1 MTVKEKIDQLRAD
14 LHRHNYN
21 YYVLNAPEIS
31 DKEFDNRM
39 RELQELEKEHPEYQD
54 DNSPTMR
61 VGSDLN
67 KNFTQVAHKY
77 PMLSLGNTYS
87 ESEVTDFYDR
97 VKKALNED
105 FEICCELKYDGT
117 SISLTYENGKLVRA
131 VTRGDGEKGDDVTDN
146 VKTIRTIPLVL
157 HGSYPE
163 SFEIRG
169 EILMPWEV
177 FEELNREKEVREE
190 PLFANPRNAASGT
203 LKLQNSAIVAS
214 RKLDAYLYYLL
225 GEELPC
231 DGHYENLQAAAGW
244 GFKTSEHMKKAHSLE
259 EVFEYIRYWD
269 TERKNL
275 PVATDGI
282 VLKVNSMRQQ
292 KNLGFTAKSPRWAI
306 AYKFQAE
313 RALTRL
319 NKVTYQVGRT
329 GAVTPVANLDPVQ
342 LSGTIVKRA
351 SLHNADIIE
360 GLDLHIGDMV
370 YVEKGGEI
378 IPKIT
383 GVDKD
388 ARSMLIGEKV
398 KFITHCPECGSKLI
412 RYEGEAAH
420 YCPNE
425 TSCPPQIKG
434 KIEHFISRKAM
445 NIDGLGPETVD
456 MFYRLGLIKNTA
468 DLYQLTADDIKNLD
482 RMGEKSA
489 ENIIKGI
496 EASKEVPFERVLFA
510 LGIRFVGETVAKK
523 IAKSF
528 NDIDELEN
536 ANLEKLINID
546 EIGEKIAQSI
556 LTYFANPLNREL
568 IERLKSTGLQLYRR
582 EEDLS
587 GYTDKLAGQSIV
599 ISGVFTHHSRDEY
612 KELIEKNGGK
622 VGSDE
627 VTICFQELEPAQLE
641 ISFEG
646 LKVDKKVVVENW
658 IANFPTFE
666 FEGVGAVIKGEL
678 KGENVPEDYVAEL
691 EVYFNDRLIEVC
703 KLPLKY
709 NHRKHELFFNYVQS
723 YGKYTVTCKWVNP
736 VEGADIWVRDVIS
749 YTTDK

>member
-1 MTVKEKIDQLRAD
+1 MTPKERIDWLRAE

-21 YYVLNAPEIS
+21 YYVMNAPEIT
-31 DKEFDNRM
+31 DKEFDDLM
-39 RELQELEKEHPEYQD
+39 HELQDLEKEHPEYAD
-54 DNSPTMR
+54 ENSPTMR

-87 ESEVTDFYDR
+87 ESEVIDFYER

-117 SISLTYENGKLVRA
+117 SISLTYEDGKLVRA

-157 HGSYPE
+157 HGDYP
-163 SFEIRG
+163 STFEIRG
-169 EILMPWEV
+169 EILMPWES
-177 FEELNREKEVREE
+177 FEALNREREAREE

-203 LKLQNSAIVAS
+203 LKSQNSSVVAA

-225 GEELPC
+225 GEDLPA
-231 DGHYENLQAAAGW
+231 DGHYECLQKAAQW
-244 GFKTSEHMKKAHSLE
+244 GFKISEHMKKARTLQ
-259 EVFEYIRYWD
+259 EVFDYINYWD

-282 VLKVNSMRQQ
+282 VLKVNSLRQQ
-292 KNLGFTAKSPRWAI
+292 KNLGYTAKSPRWAI

-319 NKVTYQVGRT
+319 NKVSYQVGRT
-329 GAVTPVANLDPVQ
+329 GAITPVANLDPVQ
-342 LSGTIVKRA
+342 LSGTVVKRA

-383 GVDKD
+383 GVDTD
-388 ARSMLIGEKV
+388 ARGILLGEKV
-398 KFITHCPECGSKLI
+398 KFITRCPECGTPLV
-412 RYEGEAAH
+412 RFEGEAAH

-425 TSCPPQIKG
+425 TACPPQIKG
-434 KIEHFISRKAM
+434 KIEHFISRRAM
-445 NIDGLGPETVD
+445 NIDGLGSETVD
-456 MFYRLGLIKNTA
+456 MFYRLDLIKDVA
-468 DLYQLTADDIKNLD
+468 DLYHLTVDDIKDLD
-482 RMGEKSA
+482 RMGQKSA
-489 ENIIKGI
+489 ENIVNGI
-496 EASKEVPFERVLFA
+496 AASRNVPFERVLFA

-523 IAKSF
+523 IARSFKS
-528 NDIDELEN
+528 IDEVEQASLET
-536 ANLEKLINID
+536 LMSVD

-556 LTYFANPLNREL
+556 VSYFGNPLNRNL
-568 IERLKSTGLQLYRR
+568 VERLKEAGLQFSRS

-599 ISGVFTHHSRDEY
+599 ISGVFEHHSRDEY
-612 KELIEKNGGK
+612 KEMIERNGGK
-622 VGSDE
+622 NVGSISSK
-627 VTICFQELEPAQLE
+627 TSFILAGANMGPAKLEKAQKLG
-641 ISFEG
+641 IRIMS
-646 LKVDKKVVVENW
+646 EN
-658 IANFPTFE
+658 E
-666 FEGVGAVIKGEL
+666 FL
-678 KGENVPEDYVAEL
+678 DL
-691 EVYFNDRLIEVC
+691 L
-703 KLPLKY
+703 
-709 NHRKHELFFNYVQS
+709 S
-723 YGKYTVTCKWVNP
+723 
-736 VEGADIWVRDVIS
+736 
-749 YTTDK
+749 

>member
-177 FEELNREKEVREE
+177 FEELNREKEAREE

-523 IAKSF
+523 IVKSF

-622 VGSDE
+622 NVGS
-627 VTICFQELEPAQLE
+627 
-641 ISFEG
+641 ISAKTSFI
-646 LKVDKKVVVENW
+646 L
-658 IANFPTFE
+658 A
-666 FEGVGAVIKGEL
+666 
-678 KGENVPEDYVAEL
+678 GENMGPAKLEKAHKLGIKLMSEDEFL
-691 EVYFNDRLIEVC
+691 TLI
-703 KLPLKY
+703 
-709 NHRKHELFFNYVQS
+709 S
-723 YGKYTVTCKWVNP
+723 
-736 VEGADIWVRDVIS
+736 
-749 YTTDK
+749 

>member
-1 MTVKEKIDQLRAD
+1 MTIKERIDQLRTD

-21 YYVLNAPEIS
+21 YYVLNTPEIS
-31 DKEFDNRM
+31 DKEFDDMM
-39 RELQELEKEHPEYQD
+39 RELQDLEKEHPEYQD
-54 DNSPTMR
+54 ENSPTMR

-67 KNFTQVAHKY
+67 KNFTQVTHKY

-87 ESEVTDFYDR
+87 ENEVTDFYDR

-157 HGSYPE
+157 HGNNYPE
-163 SFEIRG
+163 HFEIRG

-177 FEELNREKEVREE
+177 FEELNREKEAREE

-231 DGHYENLQAAAGW
+231 DGHYENLQIAAGW
-244 GFKTSEHMKKAHSLE
+244 GFKISEHTKKTHSLE

-292 KNLGFTAKSPRWAI
+292 KSLGFTAKSPRWAI

-319 NKVTYQVGRT
+319 NRVTYQVGRT
-329 GAVTPVANLDPVQ
+329 GAITPVANLDPVQ

-388 ARSMLIGEKV
+388 ARGMLIGEKV
-398 KFITHCPECGSKLI
+398 KFITHCPECGSKLV

-425 TSCPPQIKG
+425 TACPPQIKG

-456 MFYRLGLIKNTA
+456 TFYRLGLIKDTA
-468 DLYQLTADDIKNLD
+468 DLYQLTAEDIKNLD

-496 EASKEVPFERVLFA
+496 KASKEVPFERVLFA

-528 NDIDELEN
+528 NNIEELEN
-536 ANLEKLINID
+536 ADLEKLTSID

-556 LTYFANPLNREL
+556 LIYFSSPLNVNL
-568 IERLKSTGLQLYRR
+568 IERLKSAGLQLYRK
-582 EEDLS
+582 EEDLNE
-587 GYTDKLAGQSIV
+587 YTDKLAGQSIV

-612 KELIEKNGGK
+612 KDLIEKNGGK
-622 VGSDE
+622 NVGS
-627 VTICFQELEPAQLE
+627 
-641 ISFEG
+641 ISTKTSFI
-646 LKVDKKVVVENW
+646 L
-658 IANFPTFE
+658 A
-666 FEGVGAVIKGEL
+666 
-678 KGENVPEDYVAEL
+678 GENMGPSKLEKAHKLGIKIISEDEFL
-691 EVYFNDRLIEVC
+691 TLI
-703 KLPLKY
+703 
-709 NHRKHELFFNYVQS
+709 S
-723 YGKYTVTCKWVNP
+723 
-736 VEGADIWVRDVIS
+736 
-749 YTTDK
+749 

>member
-1 MTVKEKIDQLRAD
+1 MTIKEQIEQLRAE
-14 LHRHNYN
+14 LHQHNYN
-21 YYVLNAPEIS
+21 YYVLNAPVIS
-31 DKEFDNRM
+31 DKEFDDKM
-39 RELQELEKEHPEYQD
+39 RQLQELEKAYPEYMD
-54 DNSPTMR
+54 ENSPTMR
-61 VGSDLN
+61 VGSDIT
-67 KNFTQVAHKY
+67 KDFTQVAHKY

-87 ESEVTDFYDR
+87 ESEVSDFYER
-97 VKKALNED
+97 VRKALNED

-146 VKTIRTIPLVL
+146 VKTIRTIPLIL
-157 HGSYPE
+157 HGNYPD

-169 EILMPWEV
+169 EILMPWDV
-177 FEELNREKEVREE
+177 FEELNREREANEE

-225 GEELPC
+225 GENLPC
-231 DGHYENLQAAAGW
+231 DGHYENLQIAAQW
-244 GFKTSEHMKKAHSLE
+244 GFKISEHMKKVHSLE
-259 EVFEYIRYWD
+259 EIFNYINYWD

-282 VLKVNSMRQQ
+282 VLKVNSLRQQ
-292 KNLGFTAKSPRWAI
+292 RNLGYTAKSPRWAI

-329 GAVTPVANLDPVQ
+329 GAITPVANLDPVQ

-388 ARSMLIGEKV
+388 ARILVGEKV

-412 RYEGEAAH
+412 RYEGEAAY
-420 YCPNE
+420 YCPND
-425 TSCPPQIKG
+425 TACPPQIKG
-434 KIEHFISRKAM
+434 RIEHYISRKAM

-456 MFYRLGLIKNTA
+456 MFYREGLLKDVA
-468 DLYQLTADDIKNLD
+468 DLYQLNVADIQVLN
-482 RMGEKSA
+482 RMGAKSA
-489 ENIIKGI
+489 ENIIAGI
-496 EASKEVPFERVLFA
+496 EASKQVPFERVLFA

-528 NDIDELEN
+528 QNIDEIARADIKTLTD
-536 ANLEKLINID
+536 ID

-556 LTYFANPLNREL
+556 VAYFQNPINCRL
-568 IERLKSTGLQLYRR
+568 IERLKAAGIQFARS
-582 EEDLS
+582 EEDTS
-587 GYTDKLAGQSIV
+587 NQTDKLAGKTIV

-612 KELIEKNGGK
+612 KLMIEQNGGK
-622 VGSDE
+622 NAGS
-627 VTICFQELEPAQLE
+627 
-641 ISFEG
+641 ISGKTSFI
-646 LKVDKKVVVENW
+646 L
-658 IANFPTFE
+658 A
-666 FEGVGAVIKGEL
+666 
-678 KGENVPEDYVAEL
+678 GENMGPAKLEKAHKLGIRIITEDEFLDMLA
-691 EVYFNDRLIEVC
+691 
-703 KLPLKY
+703 
-709 NHRKHELFFNYVQS
+709 
-723 YGKYTVTCKWVNP
+723 
-736 VEGADIWVRDVIS
+736 ADN
-749 YTTDK
+749 